1 VAVLQQFKRAVKTN
15 ASGTGASG
23 IGASDSNAVVTQ
35 SVRRRSLLDVL
46 SRAASH
52 VALLLL
58 CVITVLIPLQ
68 ESRAEGA
75 WQMGLF
81 EGTGHRQPLRETSA
95 ASGRNVLNVDI
106 LTPGEV
112 INVHVCGTS
121 NANNIRVR
129 IFDPAS
135 NLVYDDT
142 DVANVSCT
150 SDFNTTWD
158 PAVTNPHQ
166 YTAPASGTYQIYLTN
181 NNGSY
186 MNRYDVTVTNSVTDI
201 IDPRI
206 AGGRLW
212 SLYWYF
218 NASSYSEARSTDADL
233 FVVADGGFVGTY
245 FIWELD
251 LNNFAGFVYS
261 LKAND
266 LGVTSPNAAGDV
278 VAGMSVPVGNN
289 SIVEK
294 FPIYLGYPARS
305 FPEPVGGVNISDLS
319 FIDSDGEDSGISPG
333 TTSSIQ
339 DSGTFSFTTNLTT
352 TGVYEIIIDAN
363 SPAGTG
369 PDGLYGQG
377 DVFLRGNA
385 LPGVN
390 SVVWNGEDRSMVPVC
405 QRHCTGMTTQ
415 C

>member
-1 VAVLQQFKRAVKTN
+1 MAAAIRYRSAF
-15 ASGTGASG
+15 SASG
-23 IGASDSNAVVTQ
+23 ICAIAIRAIGTG
-35 SVRRRSLLDVL
+35 RSLCSSMSFVL
-46 SRAASH
+46 TLMCLFVMMLPINESH
-52 VALLLL
+52 
-58 CVITVLIPLQ
+58 
-68 ESRAEGA
+68 AEGA

-81 EGTGHRQPLRETSA
+81 EGTSHRQPLRETHTG
-95 ASGRNVLNVDI
+95 ASVNILNVDI

-129 IFDPAS
+129 IFDPS
-135 NLVYDDT
+135 GNLVYDDT
-142 DVANVSCT
+142 DVANVDCN

-166 YTAPASGTYQIYLTN
+166 YVTPAAGTYSMYLTN
-181 NNGSY
+181 NNGTY
-186 MNRYDVTVTNSVTDI
+186 MNRYDVTVTNSVNDI

-218 NASSYSEARSTDADL
+218 NASSYAESRSTDADL
-233 FVVADGGFVGTY
+233 YVVADGGFVGTY

-261 LKAND
+261 LRAND

-278 VAGMSVPVGNN
+278 VAGLSVPISNN
-289 SIVEK
+289 SIVAK
-294 FPIYLGYPARS
+294 FPIYLGYPAKS

-333 TTSSIQ
+333 TTNSVQ

-352 TGVYEIIIDAN
+352 TGVYEIIIDSN

-369 PDGLYGQG
+369 PDGIYGQG

-385 LPGVN
+385 LPGLN
-390 SVVWNGEDRSMVPVC
+390 TVVWNGEDNNGVVLPDGCLLYTSPSPRDATLSRMPSSA
-405 QRHCTGMTTQ
+405 
-415 C
+415 